1 LTGAYRVSSLSV
13 ISITDPKFRTV
24 RLSPALIRAFDILDA
39 IAQSGEPPRVSALAR
54 DLGLPRN
61 TAYELVNT
69 LASRKLVSLDSDGRV
84 RLGFHLFELGS
95 VYTQS
100 LDLFNEARPVV
111 RELVAASSQ
120 TAHVAMLDGRHAVFL
135 VKEEGSQS
143 VRNLSAVGR
152 RVPAHATAVGK
163 AILAFQPRE
172 ETWHRLDGARLERL
186 TPNTITD
193 VDALL
198 ADLDTTVDRRYS
210 TDDEESNPEVCCLGV
225 PIRNERGVVIAGMSV
240 SAHRTLM
247 TPSFREELA
256 RLLMGAG
263 DQLSRRMGYLP
274 ALPAGHT
281 PWNPEPEHG
290 KSGEDRGSA
299 RSSQAPER
307 SARRAEGH

>member
-1 LTGAYRVSSLSV
+1 
-13 ISITDPKFRTV
+13 
-24 RLSPALIRAFDILDA
+24 
-39 IAQSGEPPRVSALAR
+39 VSALAR

-111 RELVAASSQ
+111 RELVAASNQ

-152 RVPAHATAVGK
+152 RVPAHGTAVGK

-172 ETWHRLDGARLERL
+172 ETLHRLDGARLERL

-210 TDDEESNPEVCCLGV
+210 TDNEESNPEVCCLGV

-247 TPSFREELA
+247 TPSYREELA
-256 RLLMGAG
+256 RLLMAAG

-281 PWNPEPEHG
+281 PWIPEPEPG
-290 KSGEDRGSA
+290 KPGQDRGSA
-299 RSSQAPER
+299 RSRQAPER
-307 SARRAEGH
+307 SARHAGGH